1 MRKFI
6 ALRQRM
12 LAQGVTQRDMADDLG
27 FSRSTISDRMTGKQP
42 WTASEMLAV
51 GAYLD
56 IPGPDFYTYF
66 IEPLSEGRA

>member
-12 LAQGVTQRDMADDLG
+12 LAQGITQRDLADYLG

-42 WTASEMLAV
+42 WTAIEMLAV
-51 GAYLD
+51 GTYLD
-56 IPGPDFYTYF
+56 IPGPEFYTYF
-66 IEPLSEGRA
+66 IDPLREGRT